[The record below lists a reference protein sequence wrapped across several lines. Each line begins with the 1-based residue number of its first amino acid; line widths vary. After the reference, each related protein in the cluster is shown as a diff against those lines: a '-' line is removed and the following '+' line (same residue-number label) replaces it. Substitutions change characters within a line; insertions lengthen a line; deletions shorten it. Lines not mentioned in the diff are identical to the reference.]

1 MKKTFSILSIF
12 ILLISSNL
20 SINSCGSREDT
31 VNCFPS
37 NPINVTL
44 NLNLP
49 AYSALNYDDGWIY
62 VNEQQS
68 GTRGLIIVRVGNS
81 FKIYDRNAPHL
92 CPDDHTTLE
101 VTKDNLAILCPKDG
115 TKWILRTGMPQEG
128 AKTGLPPKTYTTYNY
143 DSVSKTL
150 NVYY

>member
-20 SINSCGSREDT
+20 YLNSCGSREDT
-31 VNCFPS
+31 VNCFP
-37 NPINVTL
+37 NVPINVTL

-92 CPDDHTTLE
+92 CPDNDTTLE

>member
-20 SINSCGSREDT
+20 TINSCGSREDT
-31 VNCFPS
+31 VNCFP
-37 NPINVTL
+37 NVPINVSL

-49 AYSALNYDDGWIY
+49 AYYALNNINGWIY

-68 GTRGLIIVRVGNS
+68 GTRGLIIVRTANG
-81 FKIYDRNAPHL
+81 FKVYDRNAPHL
-92 CPDDHTTLE
+92 CPDSNTTLE
-101 VTKDNLAILCPKDG
+101 VKDNIAIICPQDN
-115 TKWILRTGMPQEG
+115 TRWILSTGQPESG
-128 AKTGLPPKTYTTYNY
+128 AQTSLPPKTYPYNY
-143 DSVSKTL
+143 DAASKTL

>member
-12 ILLISSNL
+12 ILLIFSNL
-20 SINSCGSREDT
+20 SINSCGGREDT

-49 AYSALNYDDGWIY
+49 AYNALNYDDGWIY

-68 GTRGLIIVRVGNS
+68 GTRGLIIVRVGNT

-92 CPDDHTTLE
+92 CPDNDTTLE
-101 VTKDNLAILCPKDG
+101 VTKDNLSVLCPKDG
-115 TKWILRTGMPQEG
+115 TKWILRTGQPQDG

-143 DSVSKTL
+143 DSASKTL
-150 NVYY
+150 NVYF

>member
-20 SINSCGSREDT
+20 TINSCGSREDT
-31 VNCFPS
+31 VNCFP
-37 NPINVTL
+37 NVPINVSL

-49 AYSALNYDDGWIY
+49 AYYALNNINGWIY

-68 GTRGLIIVRVGNS
+68 GTRGLIIVRTANG
-81 FKIYDRNAPHL
+81 FKVYDRNAPHL
-92 CPDDHTTLE
+92 CPDSNTTLE
-101 VTKDNLAILCPKDG
+101 VKDNIAIICPQDNTRWILC
-115 TKWILRTGMPQEG
+115 TGQPESG
-128 AKTGLPPKTYTTYNY
+128 AQTSLPPKTYPYNY
-143 DSVSKTL
+143 DAASKTL